1 MFRSSLLRTA
11 LALTARSQ
19 AVPARLVASSTA
31 ASRVTSRAM
40 ATTTPAIP
48 RDAIAELQRYT
59 ACDVSDALLKLNV
72 PGAGFVADLQAYGAP
87 APDADAETSAVTA
100 APVSTILFA
109 AKGAPPPAEPPANVP
124 KDAHW
129 ADLAREGTLVFMQ
142 QPPGQ
147 TNAICGGIMALRMKV
162 RGVKGVVV
170 AGRVRDL
177 PELRSTNLPI
187 WAYGTSTVGSGG
199 GSIPWALEAPL
210 SINGTVV
217 RPGDVAL
224 HDPVNGV
231 VVIPRDKL
239 DAVLELLPR
248 LTAADDKVKEDV
260 LKGMSVYDA
269 FKLHRG

>member
-1 MFRSSLLRTA
+1 
-11 LALTARSQ
+11 
-19 AVPARLVASSTA
+19 
-31 ASRVTSRAM
+31 M
-40 ATTTPAIP
+40 ATATPAIP

-87 APDADAETSAVTA
+87 SPDADAETSAVTA

-177 PELRSTNLPI
+177 PELRSTNLPV
-187 WAYGTSTVGSGG
+187 S
-199 GSIPWALEAPL
+199 
-210 SINGTVV
+210 
-217 RPGDVAL
+217 
-224 HDPVNGV
+224 
-231 VVIPRDKL
+231 
-239 DAVLELLPR
+239 
-248 LTAADDKVKEDV
+248 
-260 LKGMSVYDA
+260 
-269 FKLHRG
+269 